1 MASPNPFVAGL
12 ACRCPN
18 CGEGRLFS
26 GYLKVAPTCNACGFD
41 LTSADS
47 GDGPV
52 VFILLI
58 VGMIVIF
65 SMLIVEFTYH
75 PPIWLH
81 LVLWL
86 PLATI
91 LTLGAL
97 RPFKGV
103 LIAMQFHHRASEHR
117 RGE

>member
-1 MASPNPFVAGL
+1 MANPNPFVAGL
-12 ACRCPN
+12 LGRCPN
-18 CGEGRLFS
+18 CAKGRLFA
-26 GYLKVAPTCNACGFD
+26 GYLKVADRCEACGFD
-41 LTSADS
+41 LSSADS

-52 VFILLI
+52 VFILLFVGVI
-58 VGMIVIF
+58 VVF

-81 LVLWL
+81 LILWL
-86 PLATI
+86 PLSVI

-103 LIAMQFHHRASEHR
+103 LIAAQFHHKASEHR